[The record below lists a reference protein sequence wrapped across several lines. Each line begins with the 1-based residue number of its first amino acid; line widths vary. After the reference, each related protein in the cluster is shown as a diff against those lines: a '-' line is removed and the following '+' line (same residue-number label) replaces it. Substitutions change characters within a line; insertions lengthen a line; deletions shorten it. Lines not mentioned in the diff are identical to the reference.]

1 MNWPCRNGQKANTT
15 GSNPFVPS
23 PYEIFNMSRRE
34 IYGKHTKLKY
44 YELVKIYHPDRN
56 GAGCETLSH
65 IERLERVLFLG
76 RDQAVALKC

>member
-1 MNWPCRNGQKANTT
+1 
-15 GSNPFVPS
+15 
-23 PYEIFNMSRRE
+23 MSRRE